1 MRASCQPEGAN
12 ATHPGVR
19 AKLNG
24 LAGKW
29 HFDLDT
35 ESRFPSLNYSASV
48 LRRGWNCSGDGG
60 RAGRYRKAL
69 WVADGCRSLS
79 DQDFVKPLLGEP
91 LHFLPP
97 NVTAVSIGNSYLSQ
111 MAHSLVFRAWKVGQ
125 VEHVCDLDPAFFDLP
140 LDSIRA
146 QAPMLGDLCR
156 SDSPLVSKVWEK
168 GSGADGRLKH
178 LPLPRGD
185 RIVVLTNGARLY
197 ISYNSRMQLMT
208 SASMLAVA
216 AMLVGRE
223 SIADVDVVLV
233 NTGNSLMDEIRIAR
247 PCGDGEEAAQSS
259 LPCVGLTTRLTDIA
273 SKRQSPMDLSRMP
286 VINVTDVMRELGQVA
301 SGDAPRR
308 SQVVLIAPHNS
319 RGHDYDANI
328 QGNFPAQF
336 FLYGGV
342 FGSDSDTCQSDPDSP
357 ACSHGYRHQ
366 CMPGP
371 PDSMSDALHHVVWE
385 EICAT
390 A

>member
-1 MRASCQPEGAN
+1 
-12 ATHPGVR
+12 V
-19 AKLNG
+19 
-24 LAGKW
+24 
-29 HFDLDT
+29 
-35 ESRFPSLNYSASV
+35 
-48 LRRGWNCSGDGG
+48 
-60 RAGRYRKAL
+60 GRYHKAL

-79 DQDFVKPLLGEP
+79 DHDFVKPLLGEP

-125 VEHVCDLDPAFFDLP
+125 VESVCDLDPSFFDLP
-140 LDSIRA
+140 LDSIRV
-146 QAPMLGDLCR
+146 QASMLDDLCR
-156 SDSPLVSKVWEK
+156 SDSPLVSSVWEK
-168 GSGADGRLKH
+168 GSGDGGQLKH
-178 LPLPRGD
+178 LPLFMSD

-197 ISYNSRMQLMT
+197 ISYNSRMQFMP
-208 SASMLAVA
+208 SATMLAVA
-216 AMLVGRE
+216 AMMVGRE
-223 SIADVDVVLV
+223 SIADVDVMLV
-233 NTGNSLMDEIRIAR
+233 NPGNSLMDEIRIAR
-247 PCGDGEEAAQSS
+247 PCGNGEEAAQSS
-259 LPCVGLTTRLTDIA
+259 LPCVGLTTRLIDIA

-286 VINVTDVMRELGQVA
+286 MINVTDVMRELGQEA
-301 SGDAPRR
+301 SGGAAR
-308 SQVVLIAPHNS
+308 SQVVLIAPLNA

-336 FLYGGV
+336 FLFGGV
-342 FGSDSDTCQSDPDSP
+342 FGSASDTCQSDADSP